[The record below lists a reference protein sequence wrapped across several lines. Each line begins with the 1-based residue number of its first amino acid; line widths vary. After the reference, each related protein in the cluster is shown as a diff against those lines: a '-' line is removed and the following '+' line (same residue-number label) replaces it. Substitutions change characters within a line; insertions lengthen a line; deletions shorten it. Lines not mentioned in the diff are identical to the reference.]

1 MDRKYEVMFILRPD
15 TPEEDV
21 DRLLQTMET
30 NVAATGGKVTGFE
43 RMGKRRLAYTVKKF
57 QDGIYILAFVE
68 GPGSVL
74 KELER
79 RLRVQEL
86 VIKFITVRT
95 DEEEKRLAKV
105 KKLRDAKVKGQ
116 GVQGQAAAAAA
127 AQAVEN
133 AATVA
138 AQAVE
143 NAATVAAQAAENA
156 ATVAAQAAENA
167 AVLAAQAVE
176 PAPASDEAPA
186 EVPPTTV

>member
-1 MDRKYEVMFILRPD
+1 MDRIYEVMFILRPD
-15 TPEEDV
+15 TPEEDL

-43 RMGKRRLAYTVKKF
+43 KMGKRRLAYTVKKF
-57 QDGIYILAFVE
+57 QDGLYILALVE

-105 KKLRDAKVKGQ
+105 KKLRDSKLKWQ
-116 GVQGQAAAAAA
+116 GTQGQAAAAAA
-127 AQAVEN
+127 AQAAEN
-133 AATVA
+133 A
-138 AQAVE
+138 
-143 NAATVAAQAAENA
+143 AAQAAENA
-156 ATVAAQAAENA
+156 AAQAAENA
-167 AVLAAQAVE
+167 AAEA
-176 PAPASDEAPA
+176 APA
-186 EVPPTTV
+186 EVPPAAV

>member
-15 TPEEDV
+15 TGDEDV

-43 RMGKRRLAYTVKKF
+43 RMGKRRLAYTVHKF

-68 GPGSVL
+68 GPGSVV

-105 KKLRDAKVKGQ
+105 KKLRDSKVRGR
-116 GVQGQAAAAAA
+116 GTQGQAAAAAA
-127 AQAVEN
+127 SETA
-133 AATVA
+133 
-138 AQAVE
+138 
-143 NAATVAAQAAENA
+143 
-156 ATVAAQAAENA
+156 
-167 AVLAAQAVE
+167 
-176 PAPASDEAPA
+176 APA
-186 EVPPTTV
+186 EVPPAAV

>member
-15 TPEEDV
+15 TAEEDM

-57 QDGIYILAFVE
+57 QEGIYILAFVE

-116 GVQGQAAAAAA
+116 GAQGQAAAAAA
-127 AQAVEN
+127 AQAAEN
-133 AATVA
+133 AALA
-138 AQAVE
+138 AE
-143 NAATVAAQAAENA
+143 NAAAQAAESA
-156 ATVAAQAAENA
+156 AALAAAAPVVETAAAEAAQEAAAE
-167 AVLAAQAVE
+167 
-176 PAPASDEAPA
+176 APAETPA
-186 EVPPTTV
+186 EVPPATV

>member
-105 KKLRDAKVKGQ
+105 KKLREAKVKGQ

-127 AQAVEN
+127 AQAAENATALAAQN
-133 AATVA
+133 AATAA

-143 NAATVAAQAAENA
+143 NAAA
-156 ATVAAQAAENA
+156 
-167 AVLAAQAVE
+167 LAAQAVE
-176 PAPASDEAPA
+176 PAAVSDEAPA

>member
-15 TPEEDV
+15 TPEEDL

-105 KKLRDAKVKGQ
+105 KKLRDAKMKGQ
-116 GVQGQAAAAAA
+116 GTQGQAAAAAA
-127 AQAVEN
+127 AQA
-133 AATVA
+133 
-138 AQAVE
+138 
-143 NAATVAAQAAENA
+143 AENA
-156 ATVAAQAAENA
+156 AATAAAAPPPVAVAAA
-167 AVLAAQAVE
+167 AVPVVEAAAAAVPE
-176 PAPASDEAPA
+176 VPAETPA
-186 EVPPTTV
+186 EVPPATV

>member
-15 TPEEDV
+15 TTEEDS

-30 NVAATGGKVTGFE
+30 NVAATGGKVTSFE

-57 QDGIYILAFVE
+57 QEGIYILAFVE

-86 VIKFITVRT
+86 VIKFLTVRT
-95 DEEEKRLAKV
+95 DEEEKRLTKV

-116 GVQGQAAAAAA
+116 GTQGQAAAAAA
-127 AQAVEN
+127 AQA
-133 AATVA
+133 
-138 AQAVE
+138 
-143 NAATVAAQAAENA
+143 
-156 ATVAAQAAENA
+156 AENA
-167 AVLAAQAVE
+167 AVVAAEAAKTAAAAAEANPPVAAVE
-176 PAPASDEAPA
+176 APVATEAATEVPAAEVGAEAPA
-186 EVPPTTV
+186 EVTPAKA

>member
-15 TPEEDV
+15 TPEEDM

-43 RMGKRRLAYTVKKF
+43 KMGKRRLAYTVKKF

-86 VIKFITVRT
+86 VIKFMTVRT

-105 KKLRDAKVKGQ
+105 KKLRDAKVRGQ
-116 GVQGQAAAAAA
+116 GTQGQAAAAAA
-127 AQAVEN
+127 AQAAEN
-133 AATVA
+133 AA
-138 AQAVE
+138 
-143 NAATVAAQAAENA
+143 NAAAQAAEA
-156 ATVAAQAAENA
+156 AAAAPVAVAEPAAE
-167 AVLAAQAVE
+167 
-176 PAPASDEAPA
+176 APAETPA

>member
-1 MDRKYEVMFILRPD
+1 
-15 TPEEDV
+15 
-21 DRLLQTMET
+21 
-30 NVAATGGKVTGFE
+30 
-43 RMGKRRLAYTVKKF
+43 MGKRRLAYTVKKF

-116 GVQGQAAAAAA
+116 GTQGQAAAAAA
-127 AQAVEN
+127 AQA
-133 AATVA
+133 
-138 AQAVE
+138 
-143 NAATVAAQAAENA
+143 AENA
-156 ATVAAQAAENA
+156 AA
-167 AVLAAQAVE
+167 LAAATPPAEAAPV
-176 PAPASDEAPA
+176 PAPAPTPAAEAETPA
-186 EVPPTTV
+186 EVPPATV

>member
-15 TPEEDV
+15 TTEEDM

-30 NVAATGGKVTGFE
+30 NVAATGGKVTSFE
-43 RMGKRRLAYTVKKF
+43 KMGKRRLAYTVKKY

-86 VIKFITVRT
+86 VIKFITIRT
-95 DEEEKRLAKV
+95 DEEEKRLVKV
-105 KKLRDAKVKGQ
+105 KKLRDSKMRGQ
-116 GVQGQAAAAAA
+116 GTQGQAAAAAA
-127 AQAVEN
+127 AV
-133 AATVA
+133 
-138 AQAVE
+138 
-143 NAATVAAQAAENA
+143 AAENA
-156 ATVAAQAAENA
+156 ATVAAAKEAENA
-167 AVLAAQAVE
+167 ATAAAQAEATANAPVAE
-176 PAPASDEAPA
+176 PTPAPAVEAETPA

>member
-15 TPEEDV
+15 TPEEDL

-57 QDGIYILAFVE
+57 QEGIYILAFVE

-86 VIKFITVRT
+86 VIKFLTVRT

-116 GVQGQAAAAAA
+116 GTQGQAAAAAA
-127 AQAVEN
+127 AQAAEN
-133 AATVA
+133 AATA
-138 AQAVE
+138 
-143 NAATVAAQAAENA
+143 AAQAAETA
-156 ATVAAQAAENA
+156 ATAAAQAAEAAAAAPVA
-167 AVLAAQAVE
+167 AVEAPVE
-176 PAPASDEAPA
+176 APVEIPA

>member
-15 TPEEDV
+15 TAEEDL

-57 QDGIYILAFVE
+57 QEGIYILASVE

-86 VIKFITVRT
+86 VIKFITVRI

-105 KKLRDAKVKGQ
+105 KKLRDSKLKGQ
-116 GVQGQAAAAAA
+116 GAQGQAAAAAA
-127 AQAVEN
+127 AQAAET
-133 AATVA
+133 AAAQAAETAA

-143 NAATVAAQAAENA
+143 SAAEA
-156 ATVAAQAAENA
+156 
-167 AVLAAQAVE
+167 
-176 PAPASDEAPA
+176 APAETAA
-186 EVPPTTV
+186 EVPPATV

>member
-15 TPEEDV
+15 TPEEDL

-105 KKLRDAKVKGQ
+105 KKLRDAKMKGQ
-116 GVQGQAAAAAA
+116 GTQGQAAAAAA
-127 AQAVEN
+127 AQA
-133 AATVA
+133 
-138 AQAVE
+138 
-143 NAATVAAQAAENA
+143 AENA
-156 ATVAAQAAENA
+156 AAAAAAAPPPVAVAAAAAPVVEAAAA
-167 AVLAAQAVE
+167 AVPEV
-176 PAPASDEAPA
+176 PAETPA
-186 EVPPTTV
+186 EVPPATV

>member
-15 TPEEDV
+15 TADEDV
-21 DRLLQTMET
+21 DKLLHTMET

-43 RMGKRRLAYTVKKF
+43 RMGKRRLAYTVRKF

-95 DEEEKRLAKV
+95 DEEEKRLAKI
-105 KKLRDAKVKGQ
+105 KKLRDSKVRGQ
-116 GVQGQAAAAAA
+116 GTQGQAAAAA
-127 AQAVEN
+127 QAE
-133 AATVA
+133 A
-138 AQAVE
+138 
-143 NAATVAAQAAENA
+143 AAQAATE
-156 ATVAAQAAENA
+156 AET
-167 AVLAAQAVE
+167 E
-176 PAPASDEAPA
+176 SPAEAPTA
-186 EVPPTTV
+186 

>member
-15 TPEEDV
+15 TPDEDV

-43 RMGKRRLAYTVKKF
+43 RMGKRRLAYIVRKF
-57 QDGIYILAFVE
+57 QEGIYILALVE

-95 DEEEKRLAKV
+95 DEEEKRLAKA
-105 KKLRDAKVKGQ
+105 KKLRDSKVRGR
-116 GVQGQAAAAAA
+116 GTQGQAAAAAA
-127 AQAVEN
+127 A
-133 AATVA
+133 
-138 AQAVE
+138 AQ
-143 NAATVAAQAAENA
+143 AQAAESA
-156 ATVAAQAAENA
+156 AAKTPAQ
-167 AVLAAQAVE
+167 
-176 PAPASDEAPA
+176 
-186 EVPPTTV
+186 VPSA

>member
-105 KKLRDAKVKGQ
+105 KKLRDAKMKGQ
-116 GVQGQAAAAAA
+116 GTQGQAAAAAA
-127 AQAVEN
+127 AQA
-133 AATVA
+133 
-138 AQAVE
+138 
-143 NAATVAAQAAENA
+143 AENA
-156 ATVAAQAAENA
+156 AATAAAAPPPVAVAAAAAPVVEAAAA
-167 AVLAAQAVE
+167 AVPEV
-176 PAPASDEAPA
+176 PAETPA
-186 EVPPTTV
+186 EVPPATV

>member
-43 RMGKRRLAYTVKKF
+43 RMGKRRLAYTVRKF
-57 QDGIYILAFVE
+57 QEGVYILAFVE

-105 KKLRDAKVKGQ
+105 KKLRDAKVKGH
-116 GVQGQAAAAAA
+116 GAQGQAAAAAA
-127 AQAVEN
+127 AQAAE
-133 AATVA
+133 AATAVA
-138 AQAVE
+138 AQ
-143 NAATVAAQAAENA
+143 QAAETA
-156 ATVAAQAAENA
+156 AALAAESAAAVAVQAAEPA
-167 AVLAAQAVE
+167 A
-176 PAPASDEAPA
+176 APEETPA
-186 EVPPTTV
+186 EVPPATV

>member
-15 TPEEDV
+15 TAEEDL

-57 QDGIYILAFVE
+57 QEGIYILALVE

-105 KKLRDAKVKGQ
+105 KKLRGSRLRGQ
-116 GVQGQAAAAAA
+116 GAQGQAAAAAA
-127 AQAVEN
+127 AQAAET
-133 AATVA
+133 AA
-138 AQAVE
+138 AQAAE
-143 NAATVAAQAAENA
+143 TVAAQAAETA
-156 ATVAAQAAENA
+156 
-167 AVLAAQAVE
+167 AAQAVE
-176 PAPASDEAPA
+176 SAAAQAVESNAEAAPAETAA
-186 EVPPTTV
+186 EVPP

>member
-15 TPEEDV
+15 TADEDV

-57 QDGIYILAFVE
+57 QEGMYILAFVE

-105 KKLRDAKVKGQ
+105 KKLRDSKVRGQ
-116 GVQGQAAAAAA
+116 GTQGQAAAAQAANAQAIAAQTAA
-127 AQAVEN
+127 AQAV
-133 AATVA
+133 AAQAVA
-138 AQAVE
+138 AQAP
-143 NAATVAAQAAENA
+143 T
-156 ATVAAQAAENA
+156 
-167 AVLAAQAVE
+167 
-176 PAPASDEAPA
+176 APAASAEAPAEATAEVPA
-186 EVPPTTV
+186 EVPPATV

>member
-15 TPEEDV
+15 TPEEDM

-30 NVAATGGKVTGFE
+30 NVAATGGKVTSFE
-43 RMGKRRLAYTVKKF
+43 KMGKRRLAYTVKKF

-105 KKLRDAKVKGQ
+105 KKLRDAKMRGQ
-116 GVQGQAAAAAA
+116 GTQGQAAAAASA
-127 AQAVEN
+127 L
-133 AATVA
+133 
-138 AQAVE
+138 
-143 NAATVAAQAAENA
+143 AAENA
-156 ATVAAQAAENA
+156 ATAAAQAATQA
-167 AVLAAQAVE
+167 AAQEAAQAATQAATQAAETAAAPVE
-176 PAPASDEAPA
+176 TPV
-186 EVPPTTV
+186 EVPPATV

>member
-15 TPEEDV
+15 TTEEDM

-86 VIKFITVRT
+86 VIKFITIRT

-105 KKLRDAKVKGQ
+105 KKLRDAKMKGQ
-116 GVQGQAAAAAA
+116 GTQGQAAAAAA
-127 AQAVEN
+127 AQA
-133 AATVA
+133 
-138 AQAVE
+138 
-143 NAATVAAQAAENA
+143 AENA
-156 ATVAAQAAENA
+156 AALATQAAEAAAAAEA
-167 AVLAAQAVE
+167 AVPAA
-176 PAPASDEAPA
+176 APVSAEVPA
-186 EVPPTTV
+186 EVPAESADETRIEVPPATV